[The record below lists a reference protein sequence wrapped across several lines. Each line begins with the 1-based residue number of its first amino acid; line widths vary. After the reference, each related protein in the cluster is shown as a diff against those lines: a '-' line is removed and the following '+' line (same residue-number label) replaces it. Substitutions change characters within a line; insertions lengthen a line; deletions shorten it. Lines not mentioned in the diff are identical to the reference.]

1 MRFRK
6 RVLRRGFSVS
16 PGQTP
21 MRIGARSRIPQARNI
36 FDLFGSTFDTRKRC
50 SQQILES

>member
-1 MRFRK
+1 MRFGES
-6 RVLRRGFSVS
+6 VLRRGFSVR

-36 FDLFGSTFDTRKRC
+36 FDFPGSSLDTRKRR